1 MGCLCPKTEYCL
13 NRQRPYERS
22 TGQNPLKIVW
32 TPSEVRLCVPP
43 APLIGNLLFI
53 PCAASRPGTCAHRNL
68 VIKRGKKKIN
78 WAIGGL
84 QVSQSTWLA
93 ADERFFS
100 FPLSNQQEAEGPL
113 QESGNGLGKFI
124 TAKTKRPTER
134 VRAKVRSKHK
144 TRTSTRNSKTTDP
157 DTNLVPLLQAM
168 PFGRAGKGQQQ
179 SNSPGVS
186 PALQQP
192 HQIQQ
197 GLSQQQQQQQQQQQS
212 PLQHSLASGVAQ
224 SSSPAN
230 VFSPVDASPKNPI
243 QNLPIRQSSNS
254 SFDLRFQQQQQAQ
267 LQQQQ
272 QQQQQQPSPS
282 PQIDFDQVGRSQS
295 HRFPHQP
302 PPPTYAVASSSFD
315 DLHSTHSLAVS
326 SPLLQQGQHNFP
338 TSPLLQHPQHQHLQQ
353 LPLQQQSPPVET
365 RKSTRKL
372 VKNIFSSSRSSDNSS
387 QHHAKGSIDQGP
399 PQVQRRASQR
409 VSQTFHSRSSAPQ
422 STLDQQQQQ
431 LHQLHQQQQQQ
442 QQPPSDWQSQL
453 SSPDLA
459 QLNARDPLRL
469 GIRQVQ
475 TDLGPASYSQGDQ
488 AALYNHQQQSGSSQE
503 LSRTQGQSHFDSS
516 GHQHQQFQ
524 LQTQQFHN
532 HPSGPPPVYT
542 GGHLGPNSSNQN
554 PETISQLSRDSPVTD
569 SEQIAVN
576 LHSSQ
581 NSPAVNYPSS
591 SQDLSNPGTQ
601 HQHHPHQEQDQGQNQ
616 ILTQGQGQTQQS
628 QPHQQQ
634 HQSRNPLDGEDMAP
648 PGQPGQPPIRRSQDA
663 EKGMR
668 GQQQMEPP
676 PGPPPN
682 YRHSQSSSANPMQQS
697 GPGGMPQNYSRGG
710 ASQDRQFNDAQPGE
724 RTSSPQPEAVE
735 PDKAFK
741 ELLTK
746 YKNVKRLYFDGKNQ
760 IEGLNNQV
768 EQLQNAVANQRI
780 SQSRTALDDNEYTT
794 RFNRLNG
801 AINNLSFNIRK
812 DWVMIPPLLDG
823 FVSADAL
830 RTGKQE
836 MTAVGRAAITHW
848 VVEFVF
854 NKCFHPGLPPDLSRE
869 LKHIEQNIR
878 TFSYTLNSQEEYD
891 ALTSKVVSW
900 RMATLEGLQPVLQ
913 SSRSA
918 EHRVEFTRL
927 ATEGLTNKLFEHLTN
942 PPPPGVDGSVS
953 MIVELAVG
961 IAANLP
967 LESRDVAVTYPLPG
981 SQINPSLMEVEKTG
995 LPALELRTADGEGA
1009 GDSDEQ
1015 QEDRI
1020 AAKDG
1025 KAGQKSGASR
1035 VGDKAAKSG
1044 MSSTLSNILG
1054 GSSRKG
1060 SVASVA
1066 GQRQQSISSTSIVS
1080 NGGTDVGISAA
1091 ASSST
1096 TNLLSK
1102 EVSNKIRYAGFVVVE
1117 VRGRQVLVKAPVW
1130 SIA

>member
-1 MGCLCPKTEYCL
+1 
-13 NRQRPYERS
+13 
-22 TGQNPLKIVW
+22 
-32 TPSEVRLCVPP
+32 
-43 APLIGNLLFI
+43 
-53 PCAASRPGTCAHRNL
+53 
-68 VIKRGKKKIN
+68 
-78 WAIGGL
+78 
-84 QVSQSTWLA
+84 
-93 ADERFFS
+93 
-100 FPLSNQQEAEGPL
+100 
-113 QESGNGLGKFI
+113 
-124 TAKTKRPTER
+124 
-134 VRAKVRSKHK
+134 
-144 TRTSTRNSKTTDP
+144 
-157 DTNLVPLLQAM
+157 M

-179 SNSPGVS
+179 SNSPGAS
-186 PALQQP
+186 PALQQQ

-197 GLSQQQQQQQQQQQS
+197 GFSQQHQQQQQQQQQPQQ
-212 PLQHSLASGVAQ
+212 QHSLASGVAQ
-224 SSSPAN
+224 LSSPAN

-243 QNLPIRQSSNS
+243 QTIPIRQSSNT
-254 SFDLRFQQQQQAQ
+254 SFDSRFQQQPQQQQQQQAQ
-267 LQQQQ
+267 QQQQ
-272 QQQQQQPSPS
+272 SSPS
-282 PQIDFDQVGRSQS
+282 AQIDFDQVGRSQS
-295 HRFPHQP
+295 HRFPQQP
-302 PPPTYAVASSSFD
+302 PPPAYAVASSSFD

-326 SPLLQQGQHNFP
+326 SPLVQQGQHNFP
-338 TSPLLQHPQHQHLQQ
+338 TSPLLQHPQHPQHLQQ
-353 LPLQQQSPPVET
+353 PPLQQQPPPVET

-372 VKNIFSSSRSSDNSS
+372 VKNIFSSNRSSDNSS
-387 QHHAKGSIDQGP
+387 QHQAKGSIDQGS
-399 PQVQRRASQR
+399 PQTQRRASQR
-409 VSQTFHSRSSAPQ
+409 VSQTFHGRSPVPQ
-422 STLDQQQQQ
+422 AASDQQQQQ
-431 LHQLHQQQQQQ
+431 LHQLHQQQQAQQ
-442 QQPPSDWQSQL
+442 QQSPADWQSQV
-453 SSPDLA
+453 SSADLA
-459 QLNARDPLRL
+459 QLNTRDPLRL

-475 TDLGPASYSQGDQ
+475 TDLGPASYSQGEQ
-488 AALYNHQQQSGSSQE
+488 AALYNHQQHSGSSQE
-503 LSRTQGQSHFDSS
+503 LSRTQGQSQFDSS
-516 GHQHQQFQ
+516 GHQHHQFQ

-532 HPSGPPPVYT
+532 HSTGPPPVYT
-542 GGHLGPNSSNQN
+542 GGHLGPNPNNQN
-554 PETISQLSRDSPVTD
+554 PETISQLSRDSPIAD
-569 SEQIAVN
+569 SEQIAIN

-581 NSPAVNYPSS
+581 NSPAVNYPPS
-591 SQDLSNPGTQ
+591 SQDFSNPGPHHQ
-601 HQHHPHQEQDQGQNQ
+601 HQHQQQQHHQQQHQHQQQDQGQSQ
-616 ILTQGQGQTQQS
+616 VPSQGQGQTRQS
-628 QPHQQQ
+628 QSHQQ

-648 PGQPGQPPIRRSQDA
+648 PGQPGQPPIRRSQDT
-663 EKGMR
+663 EKGVR

-682 YRHSQSSSANPMQQS
+682 YRHSQSSSTNPMQQS
-697 GPGGMPQNYSRGG
+697 GPGGMPQNFSRGGG

-823 FVSADAL
+823 FVSPDAL

-927 ATEGLTNKLFEHLTN
+927 ASEGLTNKLFEHLTN

-967 LESRDVAVTYPLPG
+967 LESRDVAVTYPQPG

-995 LPALELRTADGEGA
+995 LPALEMRAVEGERE

-1015 QEDRI
+1015 QEDRT
-1020 AAKDG
+1020 ASKDG
-1025 KAGQKSGASR
+1025 KTGQKSGASR
-1035 VGDKAAKSG
+1035 SGDKAAKSG

-1066 GQRQQSISSTSIVS
+1066 GQRQQSISSASIVS
-1080 NGGTDVGISAA
+1080 IGGTDAGTSALAAA

-1096 TNLLSK
+1096 TNLVPK
-1102 EVSNKIRYAGFVVVE
+1102 DVSNKIRYAGFVVVE

>member
-1 MGCLCPKTEYCL
+1 
-13 NRQRPYERS
+13 
-22 TGQNPLKIVW
+22 
-32 TPSEVRLCVPP
+32 
-43 APLIGNLLFI
+43 
-53 PCAASRPGTCAHRNL
+53 
-68 VIKRGKKKIN
+68 
-78 WAIGGL
+78 
-84 QVSQSTWLA
+84 
-93 ADERFFS
+93 
-100 FPLSNQQEAEGPL
+100 
-113 QESGNGLGKFI
+113 
-124 TAKTKRPTER
+124 
-134 VRAKVRSKHK
+134 
-144 TRTSTRNSKTTDP
+144 
-157 DTNLVPLLQAM
+157 M

-179 SNSPGVS
+179 SNSPGAS
-186 PALQQP
+186 PALQQQ
-192 HQIQQ
+192 HQQIQQ
-197 GLSQQQQQQQQQQQS
+197 GLSQQQQQ
-212 PLQHSLASGVAQ
+212 PLQQHSLASGVAQ
-224 SSSPAN
+224 SSSA
-230 VFSPVDASPKNPI
+230 VFSPVDAPPKNPI
-243 QNLPIRQSSNS
+243 QTVSIRQSSNS
-254 SFDLRFQQQQQAQ
+254 SFDSRFQQQQTQ
-267 LQQQQ
+267 L
-272 QQQQQQPSPS
+272 QQQPSPS
-282 PQIDFDQVGRSQS
+282 PQIEFDPVGRSQS

-302 PPPTYAVASSSFD
+302 PPPAYAVASSSFD

-326 SPLLQQGQHNFP
+326 SPLVQQGQHSFP
-338 TSPLLQHPQHQHLQQ
+338 TSPLLQHPQHPQHLQQ
-353 LPLQQQSPPVET
+353 QPQPQPQQQQAPPVET

-387 QHHAKGSIDQGP
+387 QHQAKGSIDQT
-399 PQVQRRASQR
+399 PQVQRRTSQR
-409 VSQTFHSRSSAPQ
+409 VSQTFHGRSSATQ
-422 STLDQQQQQ
+422 ASSDHQQQQ
-431 LHQLHQQQQQQ
+431 LHQLHQQQQKHQAQQ
-442 QQPPSDWQSQL
+442 QHSPADWQAQVSN
-453 SSPDLA
+453 PDLA

-475 TDLGPASYSQGDQ
+475 TDLGPASYSQNDQ
-488 AALYNHQQQSGSSQE
+488 ATLYNHQQQSRSSQE
-503 LSRTQGQSHFDSS
+503 LSRPQGQSQFDSP

-524 LQTQQFHN
+524 LQTQQFQN

-542 GGHLGPNSSNQN
+542 GGHLGPNPNNQN
-554 PETISQLSRDSPVTD
+554 PETISQLSRDSPIAD
-569 SEQIAVN
+569 SEQIAIN

-581 NSPAVNYPSS
+581 NSPAINYPPS
-591 SQDLSNPGTQ
+591 SQDFSNTGTHHQ
-601 HQHHPHQEQDQGQNQ
+601 HQHHQQQQQQHQQQDQGQNQ
-616 ILTQGQGQTQQS
+616 VAIQGQGQTQQS
-628 QPHQQQ
+628 QPHQQ
-634 HQSRNPLDGEDMAP
+634 HQSRNPQEGEDMPP
-648 PGQPGQPPIRRSQDA
+648 PGQPGQPPIRRSQDI

-697 GPGGMPQNYSRGG
+697 GPGGMPQNFSRGG

-927 ATEGLTNKLFEHLTN
+927 ASEGLTNKLFEHLTN

-967 LESRDVAVTYPLPG
+967 LESRDVAVTYPQPG

-995 LPALELRTADGEGA
+995 LPALDLRAPEGEGA

-1015 QEDRI
+1015 QEDRT
-1020 AAKDG
+1020 AVKDG

-1035 VGDKAAKSG
+1035 GGDKAAKSG

-1066 GQRQQSISSTSIVS
+1066 GQRQQSISSASIVS
-1080 NGGTDVGISAA
+1080 NGGTDAGTAATAAA
-1091 ASSST
+1091 ASSSA
-1096 TNLLSK
+1096 TNLVSK